1 MRGVRKVR
9 GGRGQGKESGKESG
23 KEGGERS

>member
-9 GGRGQGKESGKESG
+9 GLTQLTMR
-23 KEGGERS
+23 